1 MRDIRGKDIAMVF
14 QDPMTSL
21 NPVFTVEKQLVET
34 ILAHEN
40 FTKKQAKARAL
51 ELLHIVSIPYP
62 KKRLKTYPHE
72 FSGGMRQ
79 RVMIAIALSCN
90 SSLHIAYEPTT
101 ELHITIQ
108 SQILELF
115 KIMQT

>member
-1 MRDIRGKDIAMVF
+1 MVYKDT
-14 QDPMTSL
+14 MTSL

-40 FTKKQAKARAL
+40 FTKKQAKARAI
-51 ELLHIVSIPYP
+51 ELLHMVGIPDP

-79 RVMIAIALSCN
+79 RVMIAIALSC
-90 SSLHIAYEPTT
+90 SPSLIISVETT
-101 ELHITIQ
+101 TALDHKLQ
-108 SQILELF
+108 D
-115 KIMQT
+115 